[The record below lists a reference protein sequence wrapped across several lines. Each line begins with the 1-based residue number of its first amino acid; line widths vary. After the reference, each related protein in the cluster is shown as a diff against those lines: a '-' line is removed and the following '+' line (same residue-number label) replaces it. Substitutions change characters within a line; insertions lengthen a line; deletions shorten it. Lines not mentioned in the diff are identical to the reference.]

1 MPRVVV
7 KGGVWKNVRRSRARN
22 RPLTLQ
28 TEDEILKA
36 AVSKYGMNVRAPTG
50 EPPADPPAMG
60 TNLVAARA
68 QDAEAVQ
75 GSLVRVAG
83 PVDQEDRVVQGG
95 G

>member
-7 KGGVWKNVRRSRARN
+7 KGGVWKNVRRSRACN

-36 AVSKYGMNVRAPTG
+36 AVSKYGMNVRALTG
-50 EPPADPPAMG
+50 EPRADPPAMG

-68 QDAEAVQ
+68 QDAQAVQ
-75 GSLVRVAG
+75 GALVRMAG
-83 PVDQEDRVVQGG
+83 SVDQENRVVA
-95 G
+95 